1 MAVLFVRHAEAGDR
15 HRWDGPDERRP
26 LSPEGEAQAGGL
38 VRLLDRF
45 RIARVLS
52 SPYLRCTQTVAPVAM
67 SRRLDVETTDDLAEG
82 AGRAGLVLVR
92 SLLEGPGDVV
102 LCTHGDVMED
112 VLDGLG
118 VHRSQETEKGATW
131 VLEPGAARYVPPPGE
146 ETVRPRGARP
156 GRGPDSP

>member
-1 MAVLFVRHAEAGDR
+1 MAVLFVRHAEAGERDR
-15 HRWDGPDERRP
+15 WEGPDGRRP

-38 VRLLDRF
+38 VRLLDQF

-67 SRRLDVETTDDLAEG
+67 SRRLDVEATDDLAEG

-92 SLLEGPGDVV
+92 SVLEAPGDIL

-118 VHRSQETEKGATW
+118 VRRSGETEKGATW
-131 VLEPGAARYVPPPGE
+131 VLEPGSARYLRPPG
-146 ETVRPRGARP
+146 
-156 GRGPDSP
+156 